1 MISKKLYFRFIIF
14 MLLFSTFFY
23 LLFINL
29 PPIIGS
35 HHLWTIIWFLSIIFL
50 YPKIFKNKLF
60 ILLLIYGF
68 FIVLILLNTLWANI
82 DPWMKKQIIN
92 EFYVF
97 SVAISVLTYFRLEQD
112 YEGFALIIK
121 WTLLFIF
128 VSAIMSII
136 TAYINPLYA
145 RDLTGIDAFNESE
158 RVKILGY
165 TKYGGGN
172 YSFASALVCLFPMLI
187 YLYKNNDKSIFKK
200 YQILLMGII
209 FFYALIKMQIVANIL
224 VAFIIIILSLLG
236 RKNLKK
242 SIGIYIILLIIIVAI
257 PSHIYEEL
265 FYNMATLFDT
275 NSENYFKLNE
285 IGTFFITGG
294 TVENNA
300 ISTRYARYP
309 LLMQSF
315 LSNPLWGGKEWNGHL
330 FWMNKLSVYGLL
342 GTLPFIY
349 IIYYYVKKNIK
360 YFDDEFS
367 FYFLLS
373 IFSIIGLGLMKA
385 LVGRE
390 LWYTFFIILPGFYY
404 LQYLK
409 QPQTIK
415 IKKRII
421 CIFCLNILILFANI
435 N

>member
-1 MISKKLYFRFIIF
+1 MISKKIYFRFIIF

-68 FIVLILLNTLWANI
+68 FIVFILLNTLWANI
-82 DPWMKKQIIN
+82 DPWNKTQIIN

-128 VSAIMSII
+128 ASAIMSII
-136 TAYINPLYA
+136 TAYIYPLYA
-145 RDLTGIDAFNESE
+145 RELTGMGAFTESE
-158 RVKILGY
+158 QVKILEY

-187 YLYKNNDKSIFKK
+187 YLYRNNDKSIFKK
-200 YQILLMGII
+200 YQILLMGFI

-236 RKNLKK
+236 RKNFKK
-242 SIGIYIILLIIIVAI
+242 SIGIYIILLIIIAAI
-257 PSHIYEEL
+257 PSHIYAEL
-265 FYNMATLFDT
+265 FYNVANIFDT
-275 NSENYFKLNE
+275 KSEIYFKLNE
-285 IGTFFITGG
+285 MGTFFITGG

-300 ISTRYARYP
+300 ISYRYARYP

-330 FWMNKLSVYGLL
+330 FWMNKLAVYGIL

-360 YFDDEFS
+360 YFNDEFS

-385 LVGRE
+385 LCGRE
-390 LWYTFFIILPGFYY
+390 LWYTFFIILPGFFY

-409 QPQTIK
+409 QPQINK
-415 IKKRII
+415 IKNNKYNYN
-421 CIFCLNILILFANI
+421 LYANK
-435 N
+435 

>member
-1 MISKKLYFRFIIF
+1 

-82 DPWMKKQIIN
+82 DPWNKKQIIN

-145 RDLTGIDAFNESE
+145 RDLTGISAFSESE

-187 YLYKNNDKSIFKK
+187 YLYKSNDNSIFKK

-242 SIGIYIILLIIIVAI
+242 SIGIYIILLILIVVI
-257 PSHIYEEL
+257 PSHIYAEL
-265 FYNMATLFDT
+265 FYNVANIFDT
-275 NSENYFKLNE
+275 NSEIYFKLNE
-285 IGTFFITGG
+285 MGTFFITGG

-300 ISTRYARYP
+300 ISGRYARYP

-330 FWMNKLSVYGLL
+330 FWMNKLAVYGLL

-385 LVGRE
+385 LMGRE

-409 QPQTIK
+409 QPQINK
-415 IKKRII
+415 LKHNKYNYN
-421 CIFCLNILILFANI
+421 LYANE
-435 N
+435 

>member
-1 MISKKLYFRFIIF
+1 M
-14 MLLFSTFFY
+14 MLFSTFFY

-60 ILLLIYGF
+60 IFLLIYGF
-68 FIVLILLNTLWANI
+68 FIILILLNTLWANI
-82 DPWMKKQIIN
+82 DPWNKKQIIN

-128 VSAIMSII
+128 FSAVMSII
-136 TAYINPLYA
+136 TAYIYPLYA

-187 YLYKNNDKSIFKK
+187 YLYKNNDNSIFKK

-242 SIGIYIILLIIIVAI
+242 SIGIYIILLILIVVI
-257 PSHIYEEL
+257 PSHIYAEL
-265 FYNMATLFDT
+265 FYNVANIFDT
-275 NSENYFKLNE
+275 NSEIYFKLNE
-285 IGTFFITGG
+285 MGTFFITGG

-300 ISTRYARYP
+300 ISGRYARYP

-330 FWMNKLSVYGLL
+330 FWMNKLAVYGLL

-409 QPQTIK
+409 QPQINK
-415 IKKRII
+415 LKHNKYNYN
-421 CIFCLNILILFANI
+421 LYANE
-435 N
+435 

>member
-1 MISKKLYFRFIIF
+1 

-35 HHLWTIIWFLSIIFL
+35 HHLWTIIWFLSLIFL

-68 FIVLILLNTLWANI
+68 IIYILLNTLRDNI
-82 DPWMKKQIIN
+82 HPIMKTQIIN

-97 SVAISVLTYFRLEQD
+97 AVAISVLSYFRLEQD
-112 YEGFALIIK
+112 YEGFAIIIK

-128 VSAIMSII
+128 ISAIMSII
-136 TAYINPLYA
+136 TAYIYPQYA
-145 RDLTGIDAFNESE
+145 RELTGKGEFNEFE
-158 RVKILGY
+158 QVKILSY

-200 YQILLMGII
+200 YQILLIGII
-209 FFYALIKMQIVANIL
+209 FFYTLIKMQIVANIL

-257 PSHIYEEL
+257 PSHIYAEL
-265 FYNMATLFDT
+265 FYNAATIFDT

-285 IGTFFITGG
+285 MGTFFITGG

-300 ISTRYARYP
+300 INTRYARYP
-309 LLMQSF
+309 LLIQSF
-315 LSNPLWGGKEWNGHL
+315 LSNPIWGGKEWNGHL
-330 FWMNKLSVYGLL
+330 FWMNKLAVYGLL

-360 YFDDEFS
+360 YFYDEFS

-409 QPQTIK
+409 QPQIIK
-415 IKKRII
+415 IKKNKYNYN
-421 CIFCLNILILFANI
+421 LYANE
-435 N
+435 

>member
-1 MISKKLYFRFIIF
+1 

-145 RDLTGIDAFNESE
+145 RDLTGISAVNESE
-158 RVKILGY
+158 RVKILEY

-187 YLYKNNDKSIFKK
+187 YLYKSNDNSIFKK

-242 SIGIYIILLIIIVAI
+242 SISIYIILLIIIVAI
-257 PSHIYEEL
+257 PSHIYAEL
-265 FYNMATLFDT
+265 FYNVANIFDT
-275 NSENYFKLNE
+275 NSEIYFKLNE
-285 IGTFFITGG
+285 MGTFFITGG

-300 ISTRYARYP
+300 INTRYARYP
-309 LLMQSF
+309 LLIQSF
-315 LSNPLWGGKEWNGHL
+315 LSNPIWGGKEWNGHL
-330 FWMNKLSVYGLL
+330 FWMNKLAVYGLL

-385 LVGRE
+385 LMGRE

-409 QPQTIK
+409 QPQINK
-415 IKKRII
+415 LKHNKYNYN
-421 CIFCLNILILFANI
+421 LYANE
-435 N
+435 

>member
-1 MISKKLYFRFIIF
+1 

-82 DPWMKKQIIN
+82 DPWNKKQIIN

-145 RDLTGIDAFNESE
+145 RDLTGISAFSESE

-187 YLYKNNDKSIFKK
+187 YLYKSNDNSIFKK

-257 PSHIYEEL
+257 PSHIYAEL
-265 FYNMATLFDT
+265 FYNVANIFDT
-275 NSENYFKLNE
+275 NSEIYFKLNE
-285 IGTFFITGG
+285 MGTFFITGG

-300 ISTRYARYP
+300 INTRYARYP
-309 LLMQSF
+309 LLIQSF
-315 LSNPLWGGKEWNGHL
+315 LSNPIWGGKEWNGHL
-330 FWMNKLSVYGLL
+330 FWMNKLAVYGLL

-385 LVGRE
+385 LMGRE

-409 QPQTIK
+409 QPQINK
-415 IKKRII
+415 LKHNKYNYN
-421 CIFCLNILILFANI
+421 LYANE
-435 N
+435 

>member
-1 MISKKLYFRFIIF
+1 

-68 FIVLILLNTLWANI
+68 SIVLILLNTLWANI
-82 DPWMKKQIIN
+82 DPWNKKQIIN

-145 RDLTGIDAFNESE
+145 RDLTGISAVNESE

-200 YQILLMGII
+200 YQILLIGII
-209 FFYALIKMQIVANIL
+209 FFYTLIKMQIVANIL

-236 RKNLKK
+236 RKNLKN
-242 SIGIYIILLIIIVAI
+242 LLA
-257 PSHIYEEL
+257 
-265 FYNMATLFDT
+265 
-275 NSENYFKLNE
+275 
-285 IGTFFITGG
+285 FI
-294 TVENNA
+294 
-300 ISTRYARYP
+300 
-309 LLMQSF
+309 
-315 LSNPLWGGKEWNGHL
+315 
-330 FWMNKLSVYGLL
+330 
-342 GTLPFIY
+342 
-349 IIYYYVKKNIK
+349 
-360 YFDDEFS
+360 
-367 FYFLLS
+367 
-373 IFSIIGLGLMKA
+373 
-385 LVGRE
+385 
-390 LWYTFFIILPGFYY
+390 
-404 LQYLK
+404 
-409 QPQTIK
+409 
-415 IKKRII
+415 
-421 CIFCLNILILFANI
+421 
-435 N
+435 

>member
-1 MISKKLYFRFIIF
+1 M
-14 MLLFSTFFY
+14 MLFSTFFY

-60 ILLLIYGF
+60 IFLLIYGF
-68 FIVLILLNTLWANI
+68 FIILILLNTLWANI
-82 DPWMKKQIIN
+82 DPWLKKQIIN

-128 VSAIMSII
+128 FSAVMSII
-136 TAYINPLYA
+136 TAYIYPLYA

-158 RVKILGY
+158 RVKILEY

-172 YSFASALVCLFPMLI
+172 YSFATALVCLFPMLI
-187 YLYKNNDKSIFKK
+187 YLYKSNDNSIFKK

-242 SIGIYIILLIIIVAI
+242 SISIYIILLIIIVAI
-257 PSHIYEEL
+257 PSHIYAEL
-265 FYNMATLFDT
+265 FYNAATIFDT
-275 NSENYFKLNE
+275 NSEIYFKLNE
-285 IGTFFITGG
+285 MGTFFITGG

-300 ISTRYARYP
+300 ISGRYARYP

-315 LSNPLWGGKEWNGHL
+315 LSNPLWGGKEWNHHL
-330 FWMNKLSVYGLL
+330 FWMNKLAVYGLL

-385 LVGRE
+385 LMGRE

-409 QPQTIK
+409 QPQINK
-415 IKKRII
+415 LKHNKYNYN
-421 CIFCLNILILFANI
+421 LYANE
-435 N
+435 

>member
-82 DPWMKKQIIN
+82 DPWNKKQIIN

-145 RDLTGIDAFNESE
+145 RDLTGISAFSESE

-187 YLYKNNDKSIFKK
+187 YLYKSNDNSIFKK

-242 SIGIYIILLIIIVAI
+242 SIGIYIILLILIVVI
-257 PSHIYEEL
+257 PSHIYAEL
-265 FYNMATLFDT
+265 FYNVANIFDT
-275 NSENYFKLNE
+275 NSEIYFKLNE
-285 IGTFFITGG
+285 MGTFFITGG

-300 ISTRYARYP
+300 ISGRYARYP

-330 FWMNKLSVYGLL
+330 FWMNKLAVYGLL

-385 LVGRE
+385 LMGRE

-409 QPQTIK
+409 QPQ
-415 IKKRII
+415 
-421 CIFCLNILILFANI
+421 I
-435 N
+435 NKLKHNKYNYNLYTNE

>member
-1 MISKKLYFRFIIF
+1 M
-14 MLLFSTFFY
+14 
-23 LLFINL
+23 
-29 PPIIGS
+29 
-35 HHLWTIIWFLSIIFL
+35 
-50 YPKIFKNKLF
+50 
-60 ILLLIYGF
+60 
-68 FIVLILLNTLWANI
+68 
-82 DPWMKKQIIN
+82 
-92 EFYVF
+92 
-97 SVAISVLTYFRLEQD
+97 AISVLTYFRLEQD

-145 RDLTGIDAFNESE
+145 RDLTGISAVNESE

-187 YLYKNNDKSIFKK
+187 YLYKNNDNSIFKK

-242 SIGIYIILLIIIVAI
+242 SISIYIILLIIIVAI
-257 PSHIYEEL
+257 PSYIYAEL
-265 FYNMATLFDT
+265 FYNAATIFDT
-275 NSENYFKLNE
+275 NSEIYFKLNE
-285 IGTFFITGG
+285 MGTFFITGG

-300 ISTRYARYP
+300 ISGRYARYP

-330 FWMNKLSVYGLL
+330 FWMNKLAVYGLL

-385 LVGRE
+385 LTGRE

-409 QPQTIK
+409 QPQINK
-415 IKKRII
+415 LKHNKYNYN
-421 CIFCLNILILFANI
+421 LYANE
-435 N
+435 

>member
-35 HHLWTIIWFLSIIFL
+35 HHLWTIIWFLSLIFL

-68 FIVLILLNTLWANI
+68 IIYILLNTLRDNI
-82 DPWMKKQIIN
+82 HPIMKTQIIN

-97 SVAISVLTYFRLEQD
+97 AVAISVLSYFRLEQD
-112 YEGFALIIK
+112 YEGFAIIIK

-128 VSAIMSII
+128 ISAIMSII
-136 TAYINPLYA
+136 TAYIYPQYA
-145 RDLTGIDAFNESE
+145 RELTGKGEFNEFE
-158 RVKILGY
+158 QVKILSY

-187 YLYKNNDKSIFKK
+187 YLYRKNDKSIFKK
-200 YQILLMGII
+200 YQILLMGFI

-242 SIGIYIILLIIIVAI
+242 SIGIYIFLLIIILVI
-257 PSHIYEEL
+257 PSNIYAEL
-265 FYNMATLFDT
+265 FYNLATIFDT
-275 NSENYFKLNE
+275 NSEVYFKLNE
-285 IGTFFITGG
+285 MGTFFITGG

-300 ISTRYARYP
+300 ISRRYARYP

-330 FWMNKLSVYGLL
+330 YWMNKLAVYGLL

-367 FYFLLS
+367 FYFILS

-409 QPQTIK
+409 QPQINK
-415 IKKRII
+415 LKKNKYNYN
-421 CIFCLNILILFANI
+421 LYANE
-435 N
+435 

>member
-1 MISKKLYFRFIIF
+1 

-145 RDLTGIDAFNESE
+145 RDLTGISAFSESE

-187 YLYKNNDKSIFKK
+187 YLYKSNDNSIFKK

-242 SIGIYIILLIIIVAI
+242 SIGIYIILLILIVVI
-257 PSHIYEEL
+257 PSHIYAEL
-265 FYNMATLFDT
+265 FYNVANIFDT
-275 NSENYFKLNE
+275 NSEIYFKLNE
-285 IGTFFITGG
+285 MGTFFITGG

-300 ISTRYARYP
+300 ISGRYARYP

-330 FWMNKLSVYGLL
+330 FWMNKLAVYGLL

-409 QPQTIK
+409 QPQINK
-415 IKKRII
+415 LKHNKYNYN
-421 CIFCLNILILFANI
+421 LYANE
-435 N
+435 

>member
-1 MISKKLYFRFIIF
+1 

-82 DPWMKKQIIN
+82 DPWNKKQIIN

-145 RDLTGIDAFNESE
+145 RDLTGISAFSESE

-187 YLYKNNDKSIFKK
+187 YLYKSNDNSIFKK

-242 SIGIYIILLIIIVAI
+242 SIGIYIILLILIVVI
-257 PSHIYEEL
+257 PSHIYAEL
-265 FYNMATLFDT
+265 FYNVANIFDT
-275 NSENYFKLNE
+275 NSEIYFKLNE
-285 IGTFFITGG
+285 MGTFFITGG

-300 ISTRYARYP
+300 ISGRYARYP

-330 FWMNKLSVYGLL
+330 FWMNKLAVYGLL

-409 QPQTIK
+409 QPQINK
-415 IKKRII
+415 LKHNKYNYN
-421 CIFCLNILILFANI
+421 LYANE
-435 N
+435 

>member
-1 MISKKLYFRFIIF
+1 

-60 ILLLIYGF
+60 IFLLIYGF
-68 FIVLILLNTLWANI
+68 FIILILLNTLWANI
-82 DPWMKKQIIN
+82 DPWNKKQIIN

-145 RDLTGIDAFNESE
+145 RDLTGISAFSESE

-242 SIGIYIILLIIIVAI
+242 SIGIYIILLILIVVI
-257 PSHIYEEL
+257 PSHIYAEL
-265 FYNMATLFDT
+265 FYNVANIFDT
-275 NSENYFKLNE
+275 NSEIYFKLNE
-285 IGTFFITGG
+285 MGTFFITGG

-300 ISTRYARYP
+300 ISGRYARYP

-330 FWMNKLSVYGLL
+330 FWMNKLAVYGLL

-360 YFDDEFS
+360 YFYDEFS

-409 QPQTIK
+409 QPQINK
-415 IKKRII
+415 LKHNKYNYN
-421 CIFCLNILILFANI
+421 LYANE
-435 N
+435 

>member
-82 DPWMKKQIIN
+82 DPWNKKQIIN

-145 RDLTGIDAFNESE
+145 RDLTGISAFSESE

-187 YLYKNNDKSIFKK
+187 YLYKSNDNSIFKK

-242 SIGIYIILLIIIVAI
+242 SIGIYIILLILIVVI
-257 PSHIYEEL
+257 PSHIYAEL
-265 FYNMATLFDT
+265 FYNVANIFDT
-275 NSENYFKLNE
+275 NSEIYFKLNE
-285 IGTFFITGG
+285 MGTFFITGG

-300 ISTRYARYP
+300 ISGRYARYP

-330 FWMNKLSVYGLL
+330 FWMNKLAVYGLL

-385 LVGRE
+385 LMGRE

-409 QPQTIK
+409 QPQINK
-415 IKKRII
+415 LKHNKYNYN
-421 CIFCLNILILFANI
+421 LYANE
-435 N
+435 

>member
-1 MISKKLYFRFIIF
+1 MISKKAYFRFIIF

-145 RDLTGIDAFNESE
+145 RDLTGISAFSESE

-187 YLYKNNDKSIFKK
+187 YLYKSNDNSIFKK

-257 PSHIYEEL
+257 PSHIYAEL

-285 IGTFFITGG
+285 MGTFFITGG

-300 ISTRYARYP
+300 INTRYARYP
-309 LLMQSF
+309 LLIQSF
-315 LSNPLWGGKEWNGHL
+315 LSNPIWGGKEWNGHL
-330 FWMNKLSVYGLL
+330 FWMNKLAVYGLL

-385 LVGRE
+385 LTGRE

-409 QPQTIK
+409 QPQINK
-415 IKKRII
+415 LKHNKYNYN
-421 CIFCLNILILFANI
+421 LYANE
-435 N
+435 

>member
-1 MISKKLYFRFIIF
+1 

-82 DPWMKKQIIN
+82 DPWNKKQIIN

-145 RDLTGIDAFNESE
+145 RDLTGISAFSESE

-187 YLYKNNDKSIFKK
+187 YLYKSNDNSIFKK

-236 RKNLKK
+236 RKSLKK
-242 SIGIYIILLIIIVAI
+242 SIGIYIILLILIVVI
-257 PSHIYEEL
+257 PSHIYAEL
-265 FYNMATLFDT
+265 FYNVANIFDT
-275 NSENYFKLNE
+275 NSEIYFKLNE
-285 IGTFFITGG
+285 MGTFFITGG

-300 ISTRYARYP
+300 ISGRYARYP

-330 FWMNKLSVYGLL
+330 FWMNKLAVYGLL

-385 LVGRE
+385 LMGRE

-409 QPQTIK
+409 QPQINK
-415 IKKRII
+415 LKHNKYNYN
-421 CIFCLNILILFANI
+421 LYANE
-435 N
+435 